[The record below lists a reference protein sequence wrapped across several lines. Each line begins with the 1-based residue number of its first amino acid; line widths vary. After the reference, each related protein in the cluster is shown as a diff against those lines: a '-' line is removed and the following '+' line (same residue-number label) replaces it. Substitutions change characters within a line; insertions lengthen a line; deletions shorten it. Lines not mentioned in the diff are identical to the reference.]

1 MNFKQLLLGV
11 LLMTSVATFAQK
23 NTKEVLFT
31 IDQKPYYTDEFK
43 RVYNK
48 NLDLVKDES
57 QKDLNQ
63 YLELYIGYKLK
74 ISKAYELGLQNGTA
88 YINEL
93 KSYRNQLSKNY
104 LTDTKVTKELVDEAY
119 KRSLK
124 EIKASH
130 ILVLVDENASPADTL
145 AAYKKI
151 STIRDRAVKGENFG
165 ELAFSSSE
173 DPSAKENKGELGYFS
188 TFRMV
193 YPFESAAYTTK
204 KGEISKIVRTRFGY
218 HILNVED
225 IRDNRG
231 ELSAAHIMITVDKSA
246 SEEEQAKAK
255 NTIDD
260 IYKKLQQ
267 GEDFAT
273 LAKQFSQDKSSA
285 PKGGVLNKFGSGQL
299 SSDEFEDAAFKLSK
313 ENPLSVPIQSQF
325 GWHIIKFIE
334 KHPVKSLEEMT
345 KDLETKIERDDRSK
359 KIITSMNEKLTAK
372 YAPKRNE
379 KLFTA
384 VKKAVND
391 KFYTA
396 EWVMPENTTAYEGA
410 LITFNTKTISGKE
423 FLQFVS
429 THQKRADNVKP
440 ISAQVDK
447 LYKEFLNTQLNQTYN
462 DNLENE
468 FPDFAAIM
476 DEYRDGLLLFDL
488 MEKEIWEKSKTD
500 TIGLTQFYEKNIQK
514 YQWKDRYDVVII
526 SSTKEDIA
534 KKALKLLN
542 KKEAA
547 ATIKSKLNTKDV
559 VNVMIAE
566 GVFEEGND
574 ALPKSMAS
582 KVGLSKVFKEG
593 DYYYVVKINKII
605 PAASKTLEEAKGR
618 VVNDYQHYL
627 EENWVSDL
635 KKQFQ
640 VEVDRAVFEKVKK
653 ELTK

>member
-285 PKGGVLNKFGSGQL
+285 PKGGVLNKFG
-299 SSDEFEDAAFKLSK
+299 
-313 ENPLSVPIQSQF
+313 
-325 GWHIIKFIE
+325 
-334 KHPVKSLEEMT
+334 
-345 KDLETKIERDDRSK
+345 
-359 KIITSMNEKLTAK
+359 
-372 YAPKRNE
+372 
-379 KLFTA
+379 
-384 VKKAVND
+384 
-391 KFYTA
+391 
-396 EWVMPENTTAYEGA
+396 
-410 LITFNTKTISGKE
+410 
-423 FLQFVS
+423 
-429 THQKRADNVKP
+429 
-440 ISAQVDK
+440 
-447 LYKEFLNTQLNQTYN
+447 
-462 DNLENE
+462 
-468 FPDFAAIM
+468 
-476 DEYRDGLLLFDL
+476 
-488 MEKEIWEKSKTD
+488 
-500 TIGLTQFYEKNIQK
+500 
-514 YQWKDRYDVVII
+514 
-526 SSTKEDIA
+526 
-534 KKALKLLN
+534 
-542 KKEAA
+542 
-547 ATIKSKLNTKDV
+547 
-559 VNVMIAE
+559 
-566 GVFEEGND
+566 
-574 ALPKSMAS
+574 
-582 KVGLSKVFKEG
+582 
-593 DYYYVVKINKII
+593 
-605 PAASKTLEEAKGR
+605 
-618 VVNDYQHYL
+618 
-627 EENWVSDL
+627 
-635 KKQFQ
+635 
-640 VEVDRAVFEKVKK
+640 
-653 ELTK
+653 